1 MAIDLTSLVSD
12 YLTPQLVARIASAV
26 GVNPTVAQNLVDA
39 AVPAIIGA
47 LGTAA
52 VAPGGAKKISDAVSN
67 ADPDLLTKLSSSL
80 NAGSAD
86 VASGGTGALGGILGG
101 SGLSSLAGALAQ
113 FAGVPQAAA
122 QSTIGAA
129 SQAVVGV
136 IGQQDPSLWSDPA
149 AIGNLLASQKDIVGA
164 ALPSGL
170 ANMLSRSGLVSGVGA
185 MAAGA
190 AVAASGAAS
199 SASSA
204 AGSALNQARSAS
216 SSSSFPMWLI
226 IVIAVVVIAAVYFY
240 ISSHRESAP
249 TTTGSAAVELA
260 LWRNP
265 ISI

>member
-12 YLTPQLVARIASAV
+12 YLTPQLVARIASAI

-47 LGTAA
+47 LGNAA
-52 VAPGGAKKISDAVSN
+52 SAPGGAKKISDAVSN
-67 ADPDLLTKLSSSL
+67 ADPDLLTKLSTSL
-80 NAGSAD
+80 NAGNAD
-86 VASGGTGALGGILGG
+86 VASGGTGALSGILGG

-129 SQAVVGV
+129 GQAVVGV
-136 IGQQDPSLWSDPA
+136 LGQQDPSLWSDSA
-149 AIGNLLASQKDIVGA
+149 AIGNLLASQKDIVSA

-170 ANMLSRSGLVSGVGA
+170 ANLLSRSGLISGAGG

-204 AGSALNQARSAS
+204 AMNQARSAS
-216 SSSSFPMWLI
+216 ASSSFPMWLI
-226 IVIAVVVIAAVYFY
+226 IVIAVVVIAAIYFY
-240 ISSHRESAP
+240 ISSHREAAP
-249 TTTGSAAVELA
+249 ATTGSASIELA
-260 LWRNP
+260 QWGNP